1 MFLVWTFFIQTCLSC
16 WRLSASILPTLSV
29 LVNLESKHNKLTL
42 NSDKKVLVL
51 ALLLTSLNFLCVE
64 ISDIII
70 GGPGGG
76 KRCPVFC
83 AGWPMD
89 PHSVP
94 RCHIELCDPREEQPR
109 ADWLLFSA
117 GRQCPSSS
125 QCGSGSVDGHSTI
138 TYSCLLQS
146 DCWGKLLSEE
156 TSYSNRG
163 VNQLDVYTFAGNCQ
177 IVPPERAARGFRV
190 LLYSRK
196 LLIDVFLG
204 LNGPAIS
211 SKMVLK
217 LHDLHS
223 DLRTV
228 PTVPSLI
235 NT

>member
-1 MFLVWTFFIQTCLSC
+1 M
-16 WRLSASILPTLSV
+16 
-29 LVNLESKHNKLTL
+29 
-42 NSDKKVLVL
+42 LVL
-51 ALLLTSLNFLCVE
+51 ALLLSSLNFLCVE
-64 ISDIII
+64 ISVIII

-83 AGWPMD
+83 AGWSVD
-89 PHSVP
+89 AHSVP
-94 RCHIELCDPREEQPR
+94 RCHIELCDPRKEQPR

-125 QCGSGSVDGHSTI
+125 QCGSGSVDGHSTV

-156 TSYSNRG
+156 TSYTNGR
-163 VNQLDVYTFAGNCQ
+163 VNQLGGFTFAGNCQ
-177 IVPPERAARGFRV
+177 IAPPPPPESAARGSRV

-204 LNGPAIS
+204 LNGSAIS

-217 LHDLHS
+217 LQDLHR
-223 DLRTV
+223 DLRTE
-228 PTVPSLI
+228 PTVPSLK